1 MDIVKLTL
9 IKEPELYLEAENITP
24 DHFAGKTAQQIG
36 ELHVHLG
43 NTTAKISDY
52 FTVEGKG
59 GATAA
64 DTKIIISGP
73 TDKVKYI
80 GMKMT
85 AGEIEVQGNTDMYT
99 AAWMAGGKIHV
110 KGNVDSF
117 CGIGMTGGEFI
128 VDGNAKNYL
137 GASYRGDWRG
147 MMGGKI
153 IVKGNAGSDTAT
165 FMNGGTIEIGGN
177 VDVHLGTH
185 AEGGKIIV
193 RGNAK
198 GRVGGQ
204 MVKGDIFVLGQVERM
219 MPSYILKGEEEVE
232 LDGKKQL
239 FQVWIGDMGER
250 HAKRKGEI
258 IYGKIY
264 VPAGAGVAQAAAP
277 RAERKKKLTDK
288 QLEQVKEAFRN
299 QSPTVQQVRSY
310 IYDTFDIDMKPIQV
324 SRLIDGLKR

>member
-9 IKEPELYLEAENITP
+9 TKVSELYLEAENITP
-24 DHFAGKTAQQIG
+24 DHFAGKSAQQIG

-52 FTVEGKG
+52 FSVEGKG

-99 AAWMAGGKIHV
+99 AAWMSGGKIHV

-117 CGIGMTGGEFI
+117 CAIGMTGGEFI

-137 GASYRGDWRG
+137 AASYRGDWRG
-147 MMGGKI
+147 MQGGKV

-165 FMNGGTIEIGGN
+165 FMNGGTIDIGGN

-219 MPSYILKGEEEVE
+219 MPTYILKGEEEVE
-232 LDGKKQL
+232 LDGKKQM

-250 HAKRKGEI
+250 HGKRKGEI

-264 VPAGAGVAQAAAP
+264 VPSGKAEAAAP
-277 RAERKKKLTDK
+277 AARAESKKKLTDK
-288 QLEQVKEAFRN
+288 QLEQVKEAFKG
-299 QSPTVQQVRSY
+299 QEPTVQQVRTY
-310 IYDTFDIDMKPIQV
+310 IYDTFDIDMKPMRV

>member
-9 IKEPELYLEAENITP
+9 TKVADLYLEAENVSP

-36 ELHVHLG
+36 DLHVHLG
-43 NTTAKISDY
+43 NQTAKISDY

-64 DTKIIISGP
+64 DTKIIIGGP

-85 AGEIEVQGNTDMYT
+85 AGEIEVLGNTDMYT
-99 AAWMAGGKIHV
+99 AGWMAGGKIHV

-117 CGIGMTGGEFI
+117 CAIGMTGGEFI

-153 IVKGNAGSDTAT
+153 TVKGNAGSDTAT
-165 FMNGGTIEIGGN
+165 FMNGGTIDIGGN
-177 VDVHLGTH
+177 VDVHLATH

-219 MPSYILKGEEEVE
+219 MPSYIYKGEEEVE
-232 LDGKKQL
+232 LDGKKQN
-239 FQVWIGDMGER
+239 FKVWIGDMGER
-250 HAKRKGEI
+250 HGKRKGEI

-264 VPAGAGVAQAAAP
+264 VPSEMAAGEVSAP
-277 RAERKKKLTDK
+277 RTERKKKLSEK
-288 QLEQVKEAFRN
+288 QLDQIKEAFKD
-299 QSPTVQQVRSY
+299 QEPTVQQVRTY
-310 IYDTFDIDMKPIQV
+310 IYDTFEIDMKPMQV
-324 SRLIDGLKR
+324 SRLIDGLTR